1 MKRINSYEEL
11 FSLLSIKNGSKV
23 SFHHH
28 LRNGDYVLNNTML
41 EIDKL
46 NIKDITIVASG
57 IFPCHEP
64 IVPLI
69 EKGTISSIY
78 ANYLNGPVAKV
89 VSEGHLDKDLI
100 MQTHGG
106 RPRSIENGEVVIDV
120 AFIAV
125 SAADKLGN
133 ANGIDGK
140 TVLGPLGYSISDTQF
155 AKTTVLVTDTI
166 VDELTYNEIKASDV
180 DFVLVLD
187 EIGDQNLIKS
197 GTTSITRS
205 PVSLKIARD
214 VVSVIEETGYLKEG
228 LSFQT
233 GAGGTSL
240 AVAKY
245 LKDKMIKNNITGSFA
260 SGGITGYLVE
270 MLEAGLFKELYDVQC
285 FDLDAV
291 ASLKRNDNHHIM
303 TASEYANPNSNPI
316 VDKLDIM
323 ILGATEVDVNFNVN
337 VTTASDGYIIGGS
350 GGHSDTASGSKL
362 AIVVTNLVKA
372 RTPIVVDKVTTKT
385 TPGKDIDILVT
396 EYGIAVN
403 PLRKDLIESL
413 KETELKVKTI
423 EELRSIA
430 SNLVGEE
437 TKTNRSDEVI
447 GYVEYRDGSIIDK
460 LYKV

>member
-1 MKRINSYEEL
+1 MKRINSYNEL
-11 FSLLSIKNGSKV
+11 FNLLNVEDDLTV

-28 LRNGDYVLNNTML
+28 LRNGDYVLNKTML
-41 EIDKL
+41 ELDKL
-46 NIKDITIVASG
+46 NIKNLTLAASG
-57 IFPCHEP
+57 IFNAHEP

-78 ANYLNGPVAKV
+78 TNYLNGPVAKV
-89 VSEGHLDKDLI
+89 VSEGKLKDKLI

-106 RPRSIENGEVVIDV
+106 RPRSIEEGELVIDI

-125 SAADKLGN
+125 SAVDKSGN
-133 ANGIDGK
+133 GNGTDGS
-140 TVLGPLGYSISDTQF
+140 TVLGALGYSISDVEK
-155 AKTTVLVTDTI
+155 AKQVVLITDTV
-166 VDELTYNEIKASDV
+166 VDELSYVEIDGKYV
-180 DFVLVLD
+180 DYVLVLD
-187 EIGDQNLIKS
+187 EIGDQFLIQS
-197 GTTSITRS
+197 GTTSITRN

-214 VVSVIEETGYLKEG
+214 TVSVIEETGYLKNG

-245 LKDKMIKNNITGSFA
+245 LKKKMIKNNIKGSFA
-260 SGGITGYLVE
+260 SGGITGYLVD
-270 MLEAGLFKELYDVQC
+270 MLEEGLFDELYDVQC

-291 ASLKRNDNHHIM
+291 RSLKKNKNHHLM
-303 TASEYANPNSNPI
+303 SASEYANPLTSPI

-323 ILGATEVDVNFNVN
+323 ILGATEIDVNFNVN

-350 GGHSDTASGSKL
+350 GGHSDTAAGSKL

-372 RTPIVVDKVTTKT
+372 RTPIIVDEVLTKT

-396 EYGIAVN
+396 EYGIAIN
-403 PLRKDLIESL
+403 PLRGDLLNKLEDS
-413 KETELKVKTI
+413 ELKIKTI

-430 SNLVGEE
+430 SNLVGKE
-437 TKTNRSDEVI
+437 KRLKKSNDVI
-447 GYVEYRDGSIIDK
+447 GYVEYRDGNIIDK
-460 LYKV
+460 IYKV